1 MGDME
6 FSKPVPNATY
16 EVFLLDGT
24 TEKNLNT
31 SEYFDYIPQYQ
42 TLEISTISSYTGDY
56 S

>member
-1 MGDME
+1 MRPGQSVSLSMTDME

-31 SEYFDYIPQYQ
+31 SEYFDYIP
-42 TLEISTISSYTGDY
+42 
-56 S
+56 